1 MPKIKTSKTTAK
13 RFKITASGKIMRRKA
28 TRGHLKSKKSSARKR
43 AYTVEH
49 PASERDVKNIK
60 KALGV

>member
-13 RFKITASGKIMRRKA
+13 RFKLTSSGKVMRRKA
-28 TRGHLKSKKSSARKR
+28 TRGHLKTKKSASRKR
-43 AYTVEH
+43 AYTLEH

>member
-49 PASERDVKNIK
+49 PASERDVRNIK

>member
-13 RFKITASGKIMRRKA
+13 RFKITSTGKIMRRKA
-28 TRGHLKSKKSSARKR
+28 TRGHLKTKKSAARKR
-43 AYTVEH
+43 AYTIEH
-49 PASERDVKNIK
+49 PASEADVRNIK

>member
-1 MPKIKTSKTTAK
+1 MPKFKTSKTTAK

-28 TRGHLKSKKSSARKR
+28 TRGHLKTKKSAARKR
-43 AYTVEH
+43 AYTLEH
-49 PASERDVKNIK
+49 PASESDIKNIK